1 MYRKMYSDWKRRTNE
16 RQKLQGVYLG
26 ILVIGVT
33 IAGLLSLFNA
43 EAGRSLVIFAAVSGG
58 IFAINLV
65 VWSLIHNALGNDT
78 EAEVLKTPVR
88 RK

>member
-1 MYRKMYSDWKRRTNE
+1 MYRKMYGDWKRRTNE

-43 EAGRSLVIFAAVSGG
+43 EAGRSLVIFAAISGG

-78 EAEVLKTPVR
+78 EAEVVKTPVR